1 MQTIGHAAFEGFLLF
16 ISEPLHKQCFLY
28 LSICLMMVFGKLK
41 VHMAK
46 VGRAEK
52 TAFVNSNLPAW
63 LKKEE
68 MLMSLLSHLLTKGHK
83 SATVGLEMLSGRPK

>member
-1 MQTIGHAAFEGFLLF
+1 
-16 ISEPLHKQCFLY
+16 
-28 LSICLMMVFGKLK
+28 MMVFGKLK
-41 VHMAK
+41 VHMIK

-68 MLMSLLSHLLTKGHK
+68 MLMSLLSHLLTKGQK
-83 SATVGLEMLSGRPK
+83 SANVGLEMLSGRPK